1 MPFGPE
7 EDLRAVLTDAIYQE
21 GAEHGPYERFEGPSR
36 RVRQIEMDLLRDS
49 IAGGRAC
56 PWRGTD
62 WRNYRHNILISN

>member
-36 RVRQIEMDLLRDS
+36 RARQIEMDRRVVPLILLVWASVSMEEGQIGAIID
-49 IAGGRAC
+49 
-56 PWRGTD
+56 
-62 WRNYRHNILISN
+62 ILY